1 MTLLELLLALG
12 LTGVVMVV
20 ISMAIHLHLI
30 TVDTRRA
37 DVEQAQVARGVLQ
50 HIAADIRNAVWY
62 LPLEMPSVSETAP
75 TTDTTGGTPSDQS
88 GSQATTSGDGEN
100 QQPSSGQQ
108 SSQSQQN
115 SSAGQGDS
123 AATPSGDTSSLGDL
137 GDLADSTE
145 PSVNT
150 TDIAGTVEPTSAP
163 GLYGNQFEL
172 RVDCSRLPRVD
183 QYSAMYTETSDGVA
197 PSIPSDVKNVSYF
210 LQNADSSQSSTPSPA
225 GGNATGLVRREMD
238 RAAAS
243 FSAQDGSLDAADN
256 PGQLLAAEVS
266 YLEFRYWDGSSW
278 YSEWD
283 SEQMGGLPAA
293 IEITVGID
301 PAGGRN
307 PEELDVKAAND
318 VAAADMNEYMYRLT
332 VHLPV
337 AKPLVTDESAEMTGE
352 ASSDASG
359 SSGTGTAGGTEP

>member
-37 DVEQAQVARGVLQ
+37 DIEQVQVARGVLQ
-50 HIAADIRNAVWY
+50 HIAADIRNTVWY
-62 LPLEMPSVSETAP
+62 EPLEMPGVSAMASTPDVSGGTASSDP
-75 TTDTTGGTPSDQS
+75 SGSQPTTGGDDQ
-88 GSQATTSGDGEN
+88 N
-100 QQPSSGQQ
+100 QQPLSNPQP
-108 SSQSQQN
+108 SQDQPSTP
-115 SSAGQGDS
+115 
-123 AATPSGDTSSLGDL
+123 ATPEDPDSLLPDDLGDL
-137 GDLADSTE
+137 GMSTE
-145 PSVNT
+145 PSENT
-150 TDIAGTVEPTSAP
+150 MDIAGTVEPTSAP

-183 QYSAMYTETSDGVA
+183 QYSAMLAETSSGVA
-197 PSIPSDVKNVSYF
+197 PSIPSDVKNVAYF
-210 LQNADSSQSSTPSPA
+210 LQNTDSSQSSASSSV
-225 GGNATGLVRREMD
+225 GGTATGLVRRETD

-243 FSAQDGSLDAADN
+243 FSAQDGSLDASEH
-256 PGQLLAAEVS
+256 PGSLLAAEVN

-283 SEQMGGLPAA
+283 SEQMGGLPTA
-293 IEITVGID
+293 IEITIGID
-301 PAGGRN
+301 PAAGRN

-318 VAAADMNEYMYRLT
+318 LAVADANEYMYRLT

-337 AKPLVTDESAEMTGE
+337 SKPLVTDEFSEMNGE
-352 ASSDASG
+352 SL
-359 SSGTGTAGGTEP
+359 GTGTQEGEVP

>member
-37 DVEQAQVARGVLQ
+37 DIEQAQVARGVLQ
-50 HIAADIRNAVWY
+50 HIAADIRNTVWY
-62 LPLEMPSVSETAP
+62 EPLEMPSVSAAATA
-75 TTDTTGGTPSDQS
+75 GAAAGTASDQS
-88 GSQATTSGDGEN
+88 GSQPATDDEGGDRQPSQDQEGSQAAQIDSDSLLSGDM
-100 QQPSSGQQ
+100 SSL
-108 SSQSQQN
+108 
-115 SSAGQGDS
+115 DE
-123 AATPSGDTSSLGDL
+123 LGDL
-137 GDLADSTE
+137 GLDTE
-145 PSVNT
+145 PSANT
-150 TDIAGTVEPTSAP
+150 ADIAGTVEPTSAP

-183 QYSAMYTETSDGVA
+183 QYSAMLTETSSGVA

-210 LQNADSSQSSTPSPA
+210 LQNADSSQGGALSPA
-225 GGNATGLVRREMD
+225 SGNATGLVRREMD

-243 FSAQDGSLDAADN
+243 FSAQDGSLDASEH
-256 PGQLLAAEVS
+256 PGSLLAPEIN

-283 SEQMGGLPAA
+283 SEQMDGLPAA
-293 IEITVGID
+293 IEITIGID
-301 PAGGRN
+301 PAAGRN
-307 PEELDVKAAND
+307 PEEMDIKAANEL
-318 VAAADMNEYMYRLT
+318 AAADVNEYMYRLT

-337 AKPLVTDESAEMTGE
+337 AKPLVVDESMEMTE
-352 ASSDASG
+352 EL
-359 SSGTGTAGGTEP
+359 TR